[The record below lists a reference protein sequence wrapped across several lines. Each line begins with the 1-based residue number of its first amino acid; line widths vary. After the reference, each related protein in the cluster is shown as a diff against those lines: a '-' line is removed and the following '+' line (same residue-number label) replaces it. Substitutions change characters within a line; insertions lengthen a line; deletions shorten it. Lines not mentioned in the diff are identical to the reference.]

1 MKKIRYL
8 PFGYTI
14 RNGQTV
20 IEQQEAD
27 VVRNI
32 FKAYIQG
39 ASLKEIA
46 EDLTAK
52 NIPYTE
58 RTCVWDKARISR
70 ILENAKYTGD
80 EEFETIIDENIYEE
94 AVAVKSAR
102 RWNQAV
108 EESEG
113 IRQIRDRV
121 RCGQCGAPMLR
132 HINSKR
138 EIRES
143 WTCSNAD
150 CGIRVRISDG
160 ELLQKVTLLMNRI
173 IENADLLLPHET
185 ARHTDSPAVQALQQ
199 QITNEMSREQ
209 PDEQRIVDLLREIA
223 GQLYRQT
230 NAKTQIAAQIARKR
244 AALMHPQ
251 DAFNSACFSSLI
263 DAVSLSA
270 GGSVILHTKTQTEIY
285 ESEDKPNGSTENPKA
300 DSHPD

>member
-14 RNGQTV
+14 RNGHTV

-27 VVRNI
+27 IVRNI

-52 NIPYTE
+52 KIPYTE

-102 RWNQAV
+102 RWNQAAQ
-108 EESEG
+108 ESEG
-113 IRQIRDRV
+113 IRQIRDYV

-138 EIRES
+138 AIRES

-160 ELLQKVTLLMNRI
+160 ELLQR
-173 IENADLLLPHET
+173 
-185 ARHTDSPAVQALQQ
+185 
-199 QITNEMSREQ
+199 SRC
-209 PDEQRIVDLLREIA
+209 L
-223 GQLYRQT
+223 
-230 NAKTQIAAQIARKR
+230 
-244 AALMHPQ
+244 
-251 DAFNSACFSSLI
+251 
-263 DAVSLSA
+263 
-270 GGSVILHTKTQTEIY
+270 
-285 ESEDKPNGSTENPKA
+285 
-300 DSHPD
+300 

>member
-102 RWNQAV
+102 RWNQAAQ
-108 EESEG
+108 ESEG

-132 HINSKR
+132 HINSNR
-138 EIRES
+138 AIRES

-160 ELLQKVTLLMNRI
+160 ELLQKITLLMNRVI
-173 IENADLLLPHET
+173 ANADLMLPHPKVKH
-185 ARHTDSPAVQALQQ
+185 RDSAVVLELQQ
-199 QITNEMSREQ
+199 QIANEMLREQ